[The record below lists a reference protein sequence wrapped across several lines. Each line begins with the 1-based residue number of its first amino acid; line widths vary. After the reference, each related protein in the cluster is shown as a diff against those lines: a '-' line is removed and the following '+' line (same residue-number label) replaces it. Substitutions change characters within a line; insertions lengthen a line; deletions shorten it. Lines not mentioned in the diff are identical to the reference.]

1 MRAHR
6 RKFPLKEW
14 QALPASD
21 QRSHARLARLLRLAV
36 LINHSRPEQPPEAPR
51 LVADGEALHLTLAG
65 EEDPA
70 LLLNDL
76 EQEVDYQ
83 AAAGFTLTLSR
94 G

>member
-1 MRAHR
+1 M
-6 RKFPLKEW
+6 
-14 QALPASD
+14 
-21 QRSHARLARLLRLAV
+21 
-36 LINHSRPEQPPEAPR
+36 
-51 LVADGEALHLTLAG
+51 ADGEALHLSLAG

-94 G
+94 D